1 MFRQCVDG
9 EILVGNQ
16 CEVCPSGSYS
26 LHYDPLQLTNTCAV
40 CPTFTDG
47 CYGATIIASPGYW
60 RIDKRSVI
68 MTLCPYGKAACR
80 GGSMQAV
87 SGLSTAPSEA
97 SKSSSNSPSSLFMSS
112 SLSGSASDTSHADG
126 GSSSSSKGE
135 VSPEGCE
142 LGYEGPLC
150 AVCSNAYYF
159 SATTTT
165 CKSCEG
171 AGRGQLAILILVPL
185 VMIIT
190 LVSFTFATFLMKPS
204 SAMPS
209 NDDAPLGNPLE
220 ADFDVWARR
229 NSGDIVREWMDKLE
243 AILTPKLKIMTT
255 VFQIVSN
262 LPLVIN
268 IQFSAL
274 STKLFHAFR

>member
-1 MFRQCVDG
+1 
-9 EILVGNQ
+9 
-16 CEVCPSGSYS
+16 
-26 LHYDPLQLTNTCAV
+26 
-40 CPTFTDG
+40 
-47 CYGATIIASPGYW
+47 
-60 RIDKRSVI
+60 
-68 MTLCPYGKAACR
+68 
-80 GGSMQAV
+80 MQAV
-87 SGLSTAPSEA
+87 SGLSTASSEA
-97 SKSSSNSPSSLFMSS
+97 SKSSSNSPSSLFMSSSS

-209 NDDAPLGNPLE
+209 RRRAGWPRSKRVRKSKLNQRWPSSAWRIEAPVQRAVCTTAPI
-220 ADFDVWARR
+220 
-229 NSGDIVREWMDKLE
+229 S
-243 AILTPKLKIMTT
+243 TPQASRL
-255 VFQIVSN
+255 
-262 LPLVIN
+262 
-268 IQFSAL
+268 
-274 STKLFHAFR
+274 